1 MKKWFIFALISIA
14 VGWTIINHF
23 LLDKKEDIASK
34 SNIPIGTE
42 VGNAAL
48 DFLLETTT
56 GQEVRLTDYN
66 GKKVILNFWASWC
79 GPCKIEMPDMEK
91 FYHDTKDMGIEIVA
105 INATA
110 TEKDPNN
117 VKQFLEE
124 NKYTFPVLLDQKGQA
139 SAAYQIISIPTSFVI
154 DTNGVIQYKHVGPMT
169 YEKMK
174 EYVNNL

>member
-1 MKKWFIFALISIA
+1 M
-14 VGWTIINHF
+14 
-23 LLDKKEDIASK
+23 
-34 SNIPIGTE
+34 
-42 VGNAAL
+42 
-48 DFLLETTT
+48 
-56 GQEVRLTDYN
+56 
-66 GKKVILNFWASWC
+66 NFWASWC

-105 INATA
+105 VNATA

-169 YEKMK
+169 YKKMK